1 MKKLGMSKLFPNM
14 RVGNGPDSFLVYVSK
29 FKKENSLCILK
40 QDFLSK
46 ILEKYCI
53 AYMPFKL
60 QLYFLQFPKR
70 KAFLNY
76 LFFPL
81 SILFKNN
88 FNFNRLLK
96 KGNEPQ
102 NIEKSI
108 KKVFE
113 KVIYFNKPKASIINL
128 SHRQTSLSN
137 PPTTNIQ
144 QSEPD
149 NSTIIFPYNEM
160 IFNYV
165 LTSINSLFYS
175 DRNTYIEKPAGFSPK
190 VSFSTIIPK
199 KIVKG
204 SRNHHMERDKENTQ
218 SSNTSSSSK
227 DTIIPFINVKRS
239 YFPDLMVNYSTSS
252 NIITQKQKSNSLSD
266 TNQPGTQKEF
276 YSKTNEIALG
286 NINYFYFPRFMFNK
300 FSPIDLLS
308 QKTTK
313 ENEESIKTPKPIK
326 DFLSITNKKDFS
338 FNDINY
344 FQLPEFIFNSS
355 STIGIISNKVYRE
368 NIQNTK
374 AIFNTEKGHKKA
386 IENRSFPEQS
396 KRYPQDSLQKSSLK
410 SLSGN
415 VIRNNY
421 FHKESKILNDFPS
434 IKYFYPNLREH
445 PEIPEDKN
453 IKKTNFKS
461 PSLNN
466 SYFPADKIT
475 SPVYPT
481 GDNLFHLADKVYKI
495 IVERVRR
502 EKEMGGY

>member
-1 MKKLGMSKLFPNM
+1 MSKLFSNI
-14 RVGNGPDSFLVYVSK
+14 RIGNEPDFFLVYISR

-81 SILFKNN
+81 SILFKNH
-88 FNFNRLLK
+88 FNFNRLSR
-96 KGNEPQ
+96 KGNKPQ
-102 NIEKSI
+102 SIERSI

-113 KVIYFNKPKASIINL
+113 EVIYFNKPKASVIDFLHEQSL
-128 SHRQTSLSN
+128 SHLPTLNIRQ
-137 PPTTNIQ
+137 P
-144 QSEPD
+144 EPD
-149 NSTIIFPYNEM
+149 DNTIISHYNKL
-160 IFNYV
+160 IFNYL
-165 LTSINSLFYS
+165 LTSANSLFYS
-175 DRNTYIEKPAGFSPK
+175 DKNSNIETSVGLTPK
-190 VSFSTIIPK
+190 VFSHTIISK
-199 KIVKG
+199 KIFEG
-204 SRNHHMERDKENTQ
+204 GRNHHTEGDKNNTQ
-218 SSNTSSSSK
+218 SSNIASSLE
-227 DTIIPFINVKRS
+227 DTIIPLINVKNS
-239 YFPDLMVNYSTSS
+239 YFSGLTINNTTAS
-252 NIITQKQKSNSLSD
+252 NIITQEQNLNSLSD
-266 TNQPGTQKEF
+266 RNQPGTQKNF
-276 YSKTNEIALG
+276 SAMKNEITVG
-286 NINYFYFPRFMFNK
+286 NTSYFYFPSFMFNK

-313 ENEESIKTPKPIK
+313 ENEESIKTPKPTK
-326 DFLSITNKKDFS
+326 DFLSITNKKYFS
-338 FNDINY
+338 FNDIDY
-344 FQLPEFIFNSS
+344 FQLPKFISHSS
-355 STIGIISNKVYRE
+355 STIGIISNKVYQE

-374 AIFNTEKGHKKA
+374 AIFNPKKEYKKA

-396 KRYPQDSLQKSSLK
+396 KRYPQGSLQKSPFK
-410 SLSGN
+410 SSSRN

-421 FHKESKILNDFPS
+421 FHKESKILNGFPS
-434 IKYFYPNLREH
+434 IKYFNPNLREY
-445 PEIPEDKN
+445 PENPEDKN

-466 SYFPADKIT
+466 SYFPTDKIP
-475 SPVYPT
+475 SPVYST
-481 GDNLFHLADKVYKI
+481 GDDLFHLADKVYKI